1 MKNIHLKKL
10 IYNANHRGMK
20 ETDILLGKFA
30 SSNLSSMNHDF
41 LLLFQQL
48 LEEQDA
54 DILAWCVGQTTIPKP
69 YHPLIVEILAFHE
82 QER

>member
-1 MKNIHLKKL
+1 MENIHFKKL

-20 ETDILLGKFA
+20 ETDVLLGKFA
-30 SSNLSSMNHDF
+30 SAHLSTMDDQS

-54 DILAWCVGQTTIPKP
+54 DILAWCVGQTTIPTH
-69 YHPLIVEILAFHE
+69 YHALIVEILAFHD
-82 QER
+82 QES